1 MQMVY
6 NSLKCIEDYLCTWA
20 GSLTSIALDKCSAAF
35 YGKLKVVV
43 QKVTLNPLTVNT

>member
-1 MQMVY
+1 MVY

-20 GSLTSIALDKCSAAF
+20 GSLTSMALDKCSAAF

-43 QKVTLNPLTVNT
+43 QNVTLNPLTVNT

>member
-1 MQMVY
+1 MVY

-20 GSLTSIALDKCSAAF
+20 ESLTPMALDKCSAAF

-43 QKVTLNPLTVNT
+43 KNVTLNPVIANT